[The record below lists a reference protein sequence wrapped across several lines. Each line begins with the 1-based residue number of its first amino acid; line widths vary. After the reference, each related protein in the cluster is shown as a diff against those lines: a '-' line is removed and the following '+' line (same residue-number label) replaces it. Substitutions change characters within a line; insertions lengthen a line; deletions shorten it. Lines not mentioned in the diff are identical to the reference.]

1 MDIEIKNRTGAI
13 IMSGKYESL
22 RDAVEKNKANLGG
35 ADLRGANLRGANLID
50 ANLGGAN
57 LRGADL
63 GGADLWGANLW
74 GANLGGAN
82 LRGADLRGA
91 NLWGAKGVDL
101 PIISITGT
109 AHSFQYIDCH
119 IAIGCE
125 IHHLEYWLIMYESI
139 GRQYEYTPEQIA
151 EYGRYIKMCKQ
162 AVV

>member
-22 RDAVEKNKANLGG
+22 RDAVEKNKANLID
-35 ADLRGANLRGANLID
+35 ADLRGANLG
-50 ANLGGAN
+50 
-57 LRGADL
+57 GADL
-63 GGADLWGANLW
+63 G
-74 GANLGGAN
+74 
-82 LRGADLRGA
+82 GADLRGA

>member
-22 RDAVEKNKANLGG
+22 RDAVEKNKA
-35 ADLRGANLRGANLID
+35 DLRGANLRGANLID
-50 ANLGGAN
+50 ANLID
-57 LRGADL
+57 AD
-63 GGADLWGANLW
+63 
-74 GANLGGAN
+74 

>member
-22 RDAVEKNKANLGG
+22 RDAVEKNKANLID
-35 ADLRGANLRGANLID
+35 ADLR
-50 ANLGGAN
+50 
-57 LRGADL
+57 
-63 GGADLWGANLW
+63 

-82 LRGADLRGA
+82 LRGANLR
-91 NLWGAKGVDL
+91 GAKGVDL